1 MNQTAMLFCLYFPNT
16 TSANKIVLLSLLLPL
31 FFIIIIRSPP
41 IRKTIKK
48 RVNTTWKGLRI
59 GVIQIKCA

>member
-48 RVNTTWKGLRI
+48 RVNTT
-59 GVIQIKCA
+59 